1 MMRKL
6 RLLLAAL
13 MLTGAAAYA
22 QPAKLATDEV
32 VRKEMTTIRDLT
44 SNAYTLVTHRRMPP
58 ADARAYHGKV
68 KAAVERIKADTEMSG
83 EAREEIVKL
92 AGYIERGAGA
102 VAGSDPMEAMD
113 GMLIVDDSLAIY
125 AQRFDHPD
133 WKPLR

>member
-6 RLLLAAL
+6 WLLLATLLFA
-13 MLTGAAAYA
+13 GAALA
-22 QPAKLATDEV
+22 QPAKLATDDV
-32 VRKEMTTIRDLT
+32 VRKEMTAIRDLT
-44 SNAYTLVTHRRMPP
+44 VNAYTLVTHRRMPP
-58 ADARAYHGKV
+58 ADARTYHGKV
-68 KAAVERIKADTEMSG
+68 KASVARIKADTQMTG

>member
-1 MMRKL
+1 MRKL
-6 RLLLAAL
+6 WLLLAAVVFTATAL
-13 MLTGAAAYA
+13 A
-22 QPAKLATDEV
+22 QPAKLATDDL

-44 SNAYTLVTHRRMPP
+44 VNAYTLVTHRRMPP

-68 KAAVERIKADTEMSG
+68 KSSVERIKADTQMTG

-113 GMLIVDDSLAIY
+113 GMLIVDDSLTIY

>member
-6 RLLLAAL
+6 WLPLAATL
-13 MLTGAAAYA
+13 VAGMAHA
-22 QPAKLATDEV
+22 QPVKLGTDEV
-32 VRKEMTTIRDLT
+32 VREEMTTIRDLT

-58 ADARAYHGKV
+58 SDARAYHAK
-68 KAAVERIKADTEMSG
+68 IKASVARIAADTQMTG

-102 VAGSDPMEAMD
+102 VAGSDPMDALD

>member
-1 MMRKL
+1 MTRKL
-6 RLLLAAL
+6 WVLLAAGL
-13 MLTGAAAYA
+13 MAGTAHA
-22 QPAKLATDEV
+22 QPARLATDEV
-32 VRKEMTTIRDLT
+32 VRKEMIAIRDLT

-58 ADARAYHGKV
+58 ADARAYHAKV
-68 KAAVERIKADTEMSG
+68 KAAVERIKTGTEMSG

-102 VAGSDPMEAMD
+102 VAGSDPTEALD
-113 GMLIVDDSLAIY
+113 GMLVVDDSLTIY